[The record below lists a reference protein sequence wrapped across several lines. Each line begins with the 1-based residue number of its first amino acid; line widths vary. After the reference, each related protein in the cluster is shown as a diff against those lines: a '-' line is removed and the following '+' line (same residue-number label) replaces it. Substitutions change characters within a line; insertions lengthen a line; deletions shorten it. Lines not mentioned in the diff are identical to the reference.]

1 MNPSIIP
8 EQEQEEFTLE
18 DILREFGS
26 QDSEA
31 EPVSSDTIVLGNI
44 TAVTETT
51 DPSGNTQVFAPVV
64 SEEPEPEPE
73 PEPIPQPAQP
83 EPKTEPFSED
93 WEPEYEEP
101 MGEFVPKAPIPFPH
115 SRLRQLRQK
124 LVAGPERRYQA
135 LAEVGVGQLQV
146 GMVLNFLLA
155 ALSIGITVACTLGL
169 IPAEYLRPFI
179 FCQLLLA
186 MLAALVGCYRML
198 DGISLLL
205 RKRFVL
211 DSTLPVTFLVCM
223 IDGLL
228 CLYEHRLSC
237 SSLFCLHVL
246 FSQAA
251 AYQRRNTELQQ
262 MDVLR
267 KANDLT
273 ALAKVNDLHNEH
285 PGYVTRDGEPED
297 FLEHYGYPSTP
308 SKALSLY
315 AVIALIVS
323 TVLAAVVWVLS
334 GPSAGIQVFL
344 AAQLMSLPASIFVSM
359 SRPAAIVQNRLHP
372 LGAVLCGW
380 HGIRAT
386 EKGSIFPLSHG
397 DLFPEGTVKMNG
409 VKFYGTVE
417 PGLVVSYT
425 CAMIRTE
432 GSNLLQVFRQL
443 PRSRDSADHIVEDF
457 TEHPGGIAG
466 LVDGTSVLVGT
477 AQCMEA
483 SGISLPEGS
492 KIAQAIYT
500 AVDGQL
506 SGVFAVTYSRS
517 KLAAQGLRNLCG
529 DRSVAPTVMA
539 CDFQLSPRFIRE
551 KLAVGGNRLAFPTR
565 SLRLELSQ
573 RKAPDDSI
581 AIALMTREGLAP
593 KAYALTGAR
602 ALKYAWKAGAAIH
615 ILGGAIGLGAVA
627 VLAVVNA
634 LALLTPVNLLLY
646 TLLWTVPGLL
656 ITEYTRCT

>member
-1 MNPSIIP
+1 MNPCIIP
-8 EQEQEEFTLE
+8 EPEKEEFTLE

-26 QDSEA
+26 NEPQP
-31 EPVSSDTIVLGNI
+31 EPVTEDTIVLGDI
-44 TAVTETT
+44 VTATEET
-51 DPSGNTQVFAPVV
+51 DPSGNTQVFTPLAA
-64 SEEPEPEPE
+64 EEPEAE
-73 PEPIPQPAQP
+73 PEPIPQPTHP
-83 EPKTEPFSED
+83 EPKSEPFSED

-101 MGEFVPKAPIPFPH
+101 MGEFTPKAPIPFPPKN
-115 SRLRQLRQK
+115 RLRQLRQK

-155 ALSIGITVACTLGL
+155 VLSIGITVSCALGS
-169 IPAEYLRPFI
+169 IPPEHLRVFI

-211 DSTLPVTFLVCM
+211 DSTLPVTFLLCI

-228 CLYEHRLSC
+228 CLYEQRLSC
-237 SSLFCLHVL
+237 SSLFCLQIL
-246 FSQAA
+246 FAQAA
-251 AYQRRNTELQQ
+251 AFQRRNTELQQ

-273 ALAKVNDLHNEH
+273 ALAKVDDFRDAH

-297 FLEHYGYPSTP
+297 FLEHYGHPSTP

-315 AVIALIVS
+315 AIIALIIS
-323 TVLAAVVWVLS
+323 TVLAAVVWALS
-334 GPSAGIQVFL
+334 GLSAGIQVFL

-359 SRPAAIVQNRLHP
+359 SRPAAIVQNHLHP

-380 HGIRAT
+380 RGIQAT
-386 EKGSIFPLSHG
+386 EKGAIFPLSHT

-425 CAMIRTE
+425 SAMIRAE
-432 GSNLLQVFRQL
+432 ESNLLQVFQQL

-466 LVDGTSVLVGT
+466 LVDGCSVLVGT

-492 KIAQAIYT
+492 KVAQAIYT

-517 KLAAQGLRNLCG
+517 KFSAQGLRTLCG
-529 DRSVAPTVMA
+529 DRSVLPTVVA
-539 CDFQLSPRFIRE
+539 CDFQLTPRFIRE
-551 KLAVGGNRLAFPTR
+551 KLAVGSNRLVFPDR
-565 SLRLELSQ
+565 SARLELS
-573 RKAPDDSI
+573 RTEAPEDSI
-581 AIALMTREGLAP
+581 AIALMTRDGLAP
-593 KAYALTGAR
+593 KARALTGAR
-602 ALKYAWKAGAAIH
+602 SLKYAWKAGAAIH
-615 ILGGAIGLGAVA
+615 ILGGAIGLGAVI
-627 VLAVVNA
+627 VLVAVNA
-634 LALLTPVNLLLY
+634 LSLLSPVNLLLY
-646 TLLWTVPGLL
+646 TALWTVPALL
-656 ITEYTRCT
+656 ITEYSRCI